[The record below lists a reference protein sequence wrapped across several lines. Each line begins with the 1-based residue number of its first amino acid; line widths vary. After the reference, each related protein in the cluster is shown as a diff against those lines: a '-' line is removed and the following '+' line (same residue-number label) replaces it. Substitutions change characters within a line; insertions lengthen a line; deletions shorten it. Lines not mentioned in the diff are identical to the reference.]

1 MNGKM
6 ALLTFSL
13 GPVHTFIA
21 QARRLADLWAGSQ
34 VLSRLIEA
42 AIDELWRQGGQLVF
56 PDVPKP
62 VAPAGSALGAAAFPA
77 GLPNRFVCRVERD
90 RAAATAVAM
99 RDRVLAEWDEMVVGA
114 VDCLRPVGLAPQTP
128 IHWSKSPDGRPRQTD
143 HVLDIAW
150 SWTEETGDYEKDSHH
165 AGARFAASR
174 LFRPFAP
181 ACEEGQKCAI
191 CGERTALPNGDSER
205 VDAAWRAAEGKSG
218 AFQVFFR
225 AKQGRLCLVCATKRL
240 FPALCKREPTFEA
253 IEAFQ
258 PSEDDPYFAVVCLDG
273 DRMGHL
279 LAAAPA
285 GIRLEIMQ
293 RGISKVLS
301 KFAGDLRGDD
311 RNLAKLGLASLR
323 AHLGSHAVATGNRH
337 PQLIYAGGDDVL
349 LVCTPSDAL
358 PLARAI
364 QAKYRQDFATM
375 FDDLGVPQ
383 DRRPAATMSAA
394 VVFAHT
400 HAPAGQVFRDAEI
413 LLAGTAKEALG
424 RDAIAVRLDK
434 RSGEALQF
442 GFRWQEKPR
451 DGGGTWIEAFDD
463 LTQHIKDGGISSSQ
477 SYALTRNA
485 RHLHGVLTEKEWTQW
500 LCEQLS
506 RGEGSAQRKED
517 LDDLLAPF
525 FIHRKTAALR
535 IARFLA
541 SEVGA

>member
-1 MNGKM
+1 MNGQM

-42 AIDELWRQGGQLVF
+42 AIEELWRQGGHLVF
-56 PDVPKP
+56 PDVPAP
-62 VAPAGSALGAAAFPA
+62 VAQPGSASGAAVFPP
-77 GLPNRFVCRVERD
+77 GLPNRFVCRAELG
-90 RAAATAVAM
+90 RAAEIAAAM
-99 RDRVLAEWDEMVVGA
+99 RDRVLNEWDAMVAGA
-114 VDCLRPVGLAPQTP
+114 VDCLGPVGLAPKEP

-150 SWTEETGDYEKDSHH
+150 SWTEETGDYEEDSHR
-165 AGARFAASR
+165 AGSRFAGSR
-174 LFRPFAP
+174 LFRPFVS
-181 ACEEGQKCAI
+181 ACEDGQKCAI
-191 CGERTALPNGDSER
+191 CGERTALPNGDSKSVE
-205 VDAAWRAAEGKSG
+205 AAWRAAEDKSG
-218 AFQVFFR
+218 SLQVFFR

-240 FPALCKREPTFEA
+240 FPALCQREPMFKA

-279 LAAAPA
+279 LATAPA
-285 GIRLEIMQ
+285 GIGLEKLQ
-293 RGISKVLS
+293 RGISRALS
-301 KFAGDLRGDD
+301 TFAGDLRGDA
-311 RNLAKLGLASLR
+311 RNLPKLCLAPLR

-349 LVCTPSDAL
+349 LVCTPRDAL
-358 PLARAI
+358 PLAWAI

-375 FDDLGVPQ
+375 FDGLSVPQ
-383 DRRPAATMSAA
+383 HDRPAATMSAA

-400 HAPAGQVFRDAEI
+400 HTPAGQVFRDAEI
-413 LLAGTAKEALG
+413 LLAGIAKEALG
-424 RDAIAVRLDK
+424 RDAVAVRLDK

-442 GFRWQEKPR
+442 GFRWQETVR
-451 DGGGTWIEAFDD
+451 NGGGTWIEAFDA
-463 LTQHIKDGGISSSQ
+463 LTQRIKDGEVSSSQ
-477 SYALTRNA
+477 SYALARNA
-485 RHLHGVLTEKEWTQW
+485 RHLHGVLKEDEWPQW

-506 RGEGSAQRKED
+506 RGEGSAQGKQGLAE
-517 LDDLLAPF
+517 LLAPF
-525 FIHRKTAALR
+525 FFHRKTAALR